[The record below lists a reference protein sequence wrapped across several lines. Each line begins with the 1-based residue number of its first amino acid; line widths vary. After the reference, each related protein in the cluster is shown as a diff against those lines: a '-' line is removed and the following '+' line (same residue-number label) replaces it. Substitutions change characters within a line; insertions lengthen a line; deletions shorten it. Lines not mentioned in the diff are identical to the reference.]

1 MKNFLACFALALLA
15 ATIPSAHAD
24 TMSDGLTITINGAA
38 VVGVYNP
45 TLHELVF
52 TDVLTDTSVLH
63 HSLLSTTVSTITATY
78 TDISG
83 VLGNLSVVDACVS
96 TTVFGS
102 SNAPCS
108 DVSLVATET
117 GIGPLHAD
125 LGTLTLIGANINLGF
140 DHFAPLATVDIG
152 SATGNLQ
159 FNTPA
164 PSPVPEPGSLS
175 LMATGLLG
183 AAGALRRKFTDNKK

>member
-1 MKNFLACFALALLA
+1 MKSFLACFALALLA
-15 ATIPSAHAD
+15 STIPSAHAD
-24 TMSDGLTITINGAA
+24 TISDGLTLTINGAA

-63 HSLLSTTVSTITATY
+63 HNLLSTTVSTITATY
-78 TDISG
+78 TDVSG
-83 VLGNLSVVDACVS
+83 VLGNLSIVDACVS
-96 TTVFGS
+96 TTLLGS

-108 DVSLVATET
+108 DVALIATET
-117 GIGPLHAD
+117 GIGPLHSD
-125 LGTLTLIGANINLGF
+125 LGTLLLVGADISLGF

-159 FNTPA
+159 FSAPS

-183 AAGALRRKFTDNKK
+183 AAGILRRKFSA